1 MSDRPCND
9 GKMRSYTYFK
19 FTFSNRS
26 WEVDKNFLFQF
37 SMIWKVWLPGVDWF
51 KFCFVK
57 EAKWDWLG
65 NNGKITPHRNFN
77 LRFFERSP
85 DVLRGF
91 FVLNTWLSEIC
102 LTSLIALFWN
112 FPLLFSH
119 SKNIRIS
126 TLIAII
132 ITYYLLIINCIY
144 KNNYKKSQ

>member
-26 WEVDKNFLFQF
+26 WEVDKDFLFQF
-37 SMIWKVWLPGVDWF
+37 SMIWKVWLPAVDWF

-57 EAKWDWLG
+57 EAKWDWSG
-65 NNGKITPHRNFN
+65 SNGKITPHRNFN

-112 FPLLFSH
+112 FPLMICSFPLLFSH
-119 SKNIRIS
+119 SKNIRMS

-132 ITYYLLIINCIY
+132 ITYY
-144 KNNYKKSQ
+144 